1 MFVEKLIDSVQS
13 SQRQLVET
21 FVKHPETQDLINQL
35 IDAHASYTKTVANT
49 VTKLGQAVSDQ
60 TSTVLKEITQLDWSQ
75 LTEQAT
81 KSIKQTTVY
90 DWSKLAELTTPKSTE
105 KSE

>member
-1 MFVEKLIDSVQS
+1 
-13 SQRQLVET
+13 
-21 FVKHPETQDLINQL
+21 
-35 IDAHASYTKTVANT
+35 

-81 KSIKQTTVY
+81 KSIKQATVY

>member
-13 SQRQLVET
+13 SQHQLVET
-21 FVKHPETQDLINQL
+21 FIKHTETQDLINQL
-35 IDAHASYTKTVANT
+35 IDAHADYTKTVAGT
-49 VTKLGQAVSDQ
+49 VTELGQAVFDQ

-81 KSIKQTTVY
+81 KSIKQATVY
-90 DWSKLAELTTPKSTE
+90 DWSKLAELTTPKSTAE
-105 KSE
+105 SK